1 MIDPKLL
8 RENPELIKAACKNKN
23 VKIDIDAIL
32 ALDVKK
38 RELAGQIDE
47 INHARKAAAEAKDI
61 EKGKAL
67 KIESAELEK
76 QLTAVSDELGPLLLK
91 LPNIPSDDTPIGADE
106 SANVVLRQVGDKP
119 QFDFAPKDH
128 VALGEALG
136 FIDIE
141 KASQVTGARFAYMKG
156 DLVLL
161 EMAVI
166 NFAVSFL
173 TNESALKH
181 LIESKQLNVSSKPF
195 TLVSPPLLIRP
206 EVMQRMARLEPRD
219 ERYHM
224 EVDDL
229 YLIGSAEH
237 TLGPLHMDEVIKEA
251 DLPIRYTAFT
261 AAFRREAGSY
271 GKDTKGLIRVH
282 QFNKLEMESFSI
294 AEQGIDE
301 QNFLVAIQEH
311 LMQELGLPYQVVFCC
326 TGDQGDP
333 DARHIDIETWMPGQ
347 DKYRETHSA
356 DYMTDYQARRLNT
369 KVKGEKGSALVHMN
383 DATAIAGRTLVA
395 IMENYQRADGKI
407 TIPEVLRP
415 FMGGREFIG

>member
-1 MIDPKLL
+1 M
-8 RENPELIKAACKNKN
+8 
-23 VKIDIDAIL
+23 
-32 ALDVKK
+32 
-38 RELAGQIDE
+38 
-47 INHARKAAAEAKDI
+47 
-61 EKGKAL
+61 
-67 KIESAELEK
+67 
-76 QLTAVSDELGPLLLK
+76 LLK

-128 VALGEALG
+128 VVLGEALG

-141 KASQVTGARFAYMKG
+141 KAAQVVGARFAYMKG

-166 NFAVSFL
+166 NFAVNFL
-173 TNESALKH
+173 TNEGALKH
-181 LIESKQLNVSSKPF
+181 LIEIKNLNVSSKPF
-195 TLVSPPLLIRP
+195 TLVSPPLMMRS

-219 ERYHM
+219 ERYHV

-237 TLGPLHMDEVIKEA
+237 TLGPLHMDETVKET
-251 DLPIRYTAFT
+251 DLPIRYAAFT

-282 QFNKLEMESFSI
+282 QFNKLEMESFST

-311 LMQELGLPYQVVFCC
+311 LMQELGLPYQIVMCC

-333 DARHIDIETWMPGQ
+333 DARHLDLETWMPGQ
-347 DKYRETHSA
+347 NKYRETHSA

-369 KVKGEKGSALVHMN
+369 KVKGEKGSALAHMN
-383 DATAIAGRTLVA
+383 DATVIAERTIVA

-407 TIPEVLRP
+407 TIPEILRP